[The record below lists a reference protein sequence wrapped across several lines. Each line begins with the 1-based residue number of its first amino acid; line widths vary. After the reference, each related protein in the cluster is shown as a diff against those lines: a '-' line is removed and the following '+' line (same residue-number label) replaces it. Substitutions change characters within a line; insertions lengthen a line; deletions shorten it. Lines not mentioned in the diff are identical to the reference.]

1 MAGYLY
7 EFNVKILKKSTEL
20 HIIWIICYV
29 KIVWTWEFVSLGKQ
43 GLLNPFPIHHQ
54 VGHVLS
60 LRRFLFDSI
69 FVWPPDYILGSTW
82 DIFIYS
88 ILIKNVRNHDNNMHL
103 LLKIWP
109 SERQAY
115 FTGPFTRT
123 AKILSFY
130 NTCELSMQKIKRYF
144 YYSITFSYCLDF
156 FKIWTFSYLLRIPFL
171 LSRQDIFPGDW
182 LGGVICCSCI
192 GRGWNCNEDGISE
205 LRMAYG
211 NYKSRK
217 NWCRLKW
224 CEYFPQE
231 PYFEKELLKFCSTKN
246 SKSILAL
253 LIW

>member
-1 MAGYLY
+1 MNYMLCQNSLNLGICILRKTRTIKSFPYTSSSWSCVVAEEISFWQYLRMAARLHFGIDLGY
-7 EFNVKILKKSTEL
+7 FNTFNFDKK
-20 HIIWIICYV
+20 
-29 KIVWTWEFVSLGKQ
+29 
-43 GLLNPFPIHHQ
+43 
-54 VGHVLS
+54 
-60 LRRFLFDSI
+60 
-69 FVWPPDYILGSTW
+69 
-82 DIFIYS
+82 
-88 ILIKNVRNHDNNMHL
+88 VRNHDNNMHL

-115 FTGPFTRT
+115 FTGQWKFTRT

-231 PYFEKELLKFCSTKN
+231 PYFEKELFNFCSTKN
-246 SKSILAL
+246 SKSISAL
-253 LIW
+253 LIWY